1 MKRVRIFLV
10 LMLIILCFF
19 IAKSSDLN
27 TNVMPVSAITIN
39 TYNSDK
45 KIAYLTFD
53 DGPSKR
59 VTPEI
64 LDILEEYNIKAS
76 FFVIGSKAKENP
88 EILKR
93 EYEEGHFIG
102 NHTYTHNNG
111 KIYKS
116 KETFLE
122 ELEETDKTIEEI
134 LEIENFK
141 CKIFRFPN
149 GSVSKAYA
157 YEKKL
162 CFGYLEEIGYKYVDW
177 NALNNDS
184 IRKYSNEQLLKNL
197 KDTVKGKKIVIV
209 LMHDSGDVN
218 KTYDVL
224 EDSIKFL
231 IDEGFEFH
239 TLYDFI

>member
-1 MKRVRIFLV
+1 
-10 LMLIILCFF
+10 MLILLCFF
-19 IAKSSDLN
+19 IASNEDKKE
-27 TNVMPVSAITIN
+27 NVIQVSAITIDA
-39 TYNSDK
+39 YNADK

-53 DGPSKR
+53 DGPSKK

-64 LDILEEYNIKAS
+64 LDILEKYDIKAS
-76 FFVIGSKAKENP
+76 FFVIGSKVKENP

-111 KIYKS
+111 KIYRS
-116 KETFLE
+116 KQSFLE
-122 ELEETDKTIEEI
+122 EIEETDKIIEEV

-149 GSVSKAYA
+149 GSVSKAYS

-162 CFGYLEEIGYKYVDW
+162 CFGYLDEIGYKYIDW

-184 IRKYSNEQLLKNL
+184 IRKYTNEQLLKNL
-197 KDTVKGKKIVIV
+197 KDTVNNKKTIIV

-224 EDSIKFL
+224 EESIKFL

-239 TLYDFI
+239 TLYDFL

>member
-1 MKRVRIFLV
+1 MKKVRIFLV
-10 LMLIILCFF
+10 LMLIILCFY
-19 IAKSSDLN
+19 IAKNSDLN
-27 TNVMPVSAITIN
+27 DNVMQVSAIKIDA
-39 TYNSDK
+39 YNSDK

-53 DGPSKR
+53 DGPSKK

-64 LDILEEYNIKAS
+64 LDILEKYDIKAS
-76 FFVIGSKAKENP
+76 FFVIGSKVKENP

-111 KIYKS
+111 NIYRS
-116 KETFLE
+116 KQSFLE
-122 ELEETDKTIEEI
+122 EVEETDKIIAEV
-134 LEIENFK
+134 LDIENFK

-149 GSVSKAYA
+149 GSVSKSYS

-162 CFGYLEEIGYKYVDW
+162 CFEYLEKMGYKYIDW

-184 IRKYSNEQLLKNL
+184 IRKYTNEQLLKNL
-197 KDTVKGKKIVIV
+197 KDTVKNKKNIIV

-239 TLYDFI
+239 TLYDFL